1 MLNGYTKI
9 IIATLLFSLSPLFIR
24 WIDLDAISLL
34 WASSLITGIVLLSK
48 TVIQGRTSELM
59 RFNKSLKLLIGLG
72 FFTTINNTLFFTSIK
87 ITTIANAI
95 LTHYLAP
102 AFVLILAI
110 SLLKEKITKIS
121 ILALVLSFTGLGFM
135 LYQNEFVFSNVH
147 FLGLILGISSAIFFS
162 LEISS
167 KKILTRFYKADI
179 INIRYL
185 LISALL
191 LTPFV
196 SYDKILTI
204 DMTGLSLLLVW
215 STFIIAVGITLFI
228 SGLKEVEA
236 QHAGIIS
243 YLEPLGAIL
252 WGFLIIS
259 EIPTIETIIGGSL
272 ILIGTYF
279 IIRNKTSR

>member
-9 IIATLLFSLSPLFIR
+9 IIATFLFSLSPLFIR

-34 WASSLITGIVLLSK
+34 WAISIIVGIVLFSK
-48 TVIQGRTSELM
+48 TVIQGRIRELM
-59 RFNKSLKLLIGLG
+59 RFDKGLKLLFGLG
-72 FFTTINNTLFFTSIK
+72 LFTTINNTLFFSSIK

-102 AFVLILAI
+102 VFVLIFAVF
-110 SLLKEKITKIS
+110 LLKEKITKIS
-121 ILALVLSFTGLGFM
+121 ILALVLSFTGLGIM

-147 FLGLILGISSAIFFS
+147 FLGLVLGISSAIFFS
-162 LEISS
+162 LEILS

-185 LISALL
+185 LISVLL

-236 QHAGIIS
+236 QHAGVIS
-243 YLEPLGAIL
+243 YVEPLGAIL

-272 ILIGTYF
+272 ILIGTYL
-279 IIRNKTSR
+279 IIRNKTPR